1 MKPKDI
7 IVSWDFTIALM
18 VGGLTCYY
26 SPEKVFHDVALAF
39 YNTGVSVLSIL
50 FSVYF
55 AALAII
61 LSSSSDEFVKFLE
74 KDGSYSAIIK
84 LYKYTLAILFI
95 GLVASIGLSLIT
107 SFASKGSVNSQSKF
121 YISSFAF
128 LFSYAVFCSYNS
140 ARDAITYSM
149 YRMKFLKGG

>member
-1 MKPKDI
+1 MKLKDI
-7 IVSWDFTIALM
+7 IVSWDLALALV
-18 VGGLTCYY
+18 VGGLTYYY
-26 SPEKVFHDVALAF
+26 SPDRVFHDIALAF

-74 KDGSYSAIIK
+74 KDGSYSAIIN
-84 LYKYTLAILFI
+84 LYKYTLAVLFV
-95 GLVASIGLSLIT
+95 GLVTSISLSLVT
-107 SFASKGSVNSQSKF
+107 SFKAKGPVNNQSQF
-121 YISSFAF
+121 YISTFAF

-140 ARDAITYSM
+140 ARDAIAYSM
-149 YRMKFLKGG
+149 YRMKFLKGK